1 LPRTV
6 GVDQFK
12 EVVMAP
18 KLKRNEKLM
27 PLLLVVGLFSLS
39 LLLIALQVAQK

>member
-1 LPRTV
+1 MFISV
-6 GVDQFK
+6 E

>member
-1 LPRTV
+1 L
-6 GVDQFK
+6 DQVK

-39 LLLIALQVAQK
+39 LLLIGVQVAQK

>member
-1 LPRTV
+1 MEQV
-6 GVDQFK
+6 K

-39 LLLIALQVAQK
+39 LLLIGVQVAQK

>member
-1 LPRTV
+1 L
-6 GVDQFK
+6 DQVK

-18 KLKRNEKLM
+18 RLKRNEKLM

-39 LLLIALQVAQK
+39 LLLIGVQVAQK

>member
-1 LPRTV
+1 MGQV
-6 GVDQFK
+6 K
-12 EVVMAP
+12 EVVMTP

-39 LLLIALQVAQK
+39 LLLIGVQVAQK

>member
-1 LPRTV
+1 
-6 GVDQFK
+6 
-12 EVVMAP
+12 MAP
-18 KLKRNEKLM
+18 KLKRNETLM

>member
-1 LPRTV
+1 LPRAV
-6 GVDQFK
+6 VVDQFK

-27 PLLLVVGLFSLS
+27 PLLLVVSLFSLS

>member
-1 LPRTV
+1 M
-6 GVDQFK
+6 DQVK

-39 LLLIALQVAQK
+39 LLLIGVQVAQK

>member
-1 LPRTV
+1 MP
-6 GVDQFK
+6 
-12 EVVMAP
+12 P

-39 LLLIALQVAQK
+39 LLLIAVQVAQK

>member
-1 LPRTV
+1 MP
-6 GVDQFK
+6 
-12 EVVMAP
+12 P

-39 LLLIALQVAQK
+39 ILLIFVQVARK

>member
-1 LPRTV
+1 VPRTV
-6 GVDQFK
+6 ATITVE
-12 EVVMAP
+12 EVFMAP

-39 LLLIALQVAQK
+39 LLLIAVQVAQK

>member
-1 LPRTV
+1 MP
-6 GVDQFK
+6 
-12 EVVMAP
+12 P

-27 PLLLVVGLFSLS
+27 PLLLVVWLFSLS